1 MGELKKW
8 PEKWSL
14 HEACDVVAYERAR
27 ADCWEERCRVAVE
40 ALEAAYGYFCHYQG
54 EVDGPFHAAHD
65 TLNEALEGIGELPDP
80 PTDSKGG

>member
-40 ALEAAYGYFCHYQG
+40 ALKAVQLAKPNEYYYV
-54 EVDGPFHAAHD
+54 EVD
-65 TLNEALEGIGELPDP
+65 EALSSIGDIPGD
-80 PTDSKGG
+80 K